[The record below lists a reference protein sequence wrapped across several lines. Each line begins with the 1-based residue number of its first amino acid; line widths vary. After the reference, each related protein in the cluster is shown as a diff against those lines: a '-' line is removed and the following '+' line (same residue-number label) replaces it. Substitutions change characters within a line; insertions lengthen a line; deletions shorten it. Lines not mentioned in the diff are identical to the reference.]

1 MDWLGLAGR
10 TIFMYIIIFV
20 VYKIMGKR
28 EIGQLSVLDLV
39 VSIMIA
45 EIAVIEI
52 EEPDGNLL
60 HGIVPI
66 IMLLIIQVLTA
77 FISLKNRKLRLFL
90 DGKPSIIVANGE
102 IIRDE
107 MKKQKYNLDDL
118 LLQLREE
125 GVTSIDDVEFAILE
139 NTGKLSVIK
148 KEKEISSNSDEQH
161 NQVESKGKTQ
171 PKIIPPGF
179 RYEMLPIP
187 LIMDGKV
194 QDENLEKI
202 SQTRFWLKNIIQ
214 AYDAQ
219 HFKDVLL
226 CTIDHK
232 ERIFVDVL
240 KKGRK

>member
-1 MDWLGLAGR
+1 MDWLGLAGK
-10 TIFMYIIIFV
+10 TLLMYFIIFV
-20 VYKIMGKR
+20 VYRLMGKR

-52 EEPDGNLL
+52 EEPDGNFI

-66 IMLLIIQVLTA
+66 VMLLIIQVGSSYL
-77 FISLKNRKLRLFL
+77 SLKSRKLRLFL
-90 DGKPSIIVANGE
+90 DGKPSIIVANGK
-102 IIRDE
+102 IIRDQ

-118 LLQLREE
+118 LLQLREI

-139 NTGKLSVIK
+139 NTGKLSVIQK
-148 KEKEISSNSDEQH
+148 EQPEEEHTNEKEK
-161 NQVESKGKTQ
+161 QVEKTK
-171 PKIIPPGF
+171 PNIIPTGF

-202 SQTRFWLKNIIQ
+202 NQTRFWLKNIIQ
-214 AYDAQ
+214 AYDANN
-219 HFKDVLL
+219 FKDVLL

-232 ERIFVDVL
+232 EKIFVDVL
-240 KKGRK
+240 KKNGK